1 MKTVTVSASRR
12 YDILIER
19 GLLRHAGELV
29 RGVTNAGTV
38 MLVSDDSVWPLYG
51 EAVQK
56 SLADAG
62 FSVCR
67 FVFPHG
73 ESSKCAKTYLALLDA
88 LCENRLTRAD
98 AALALGGG
106 VAGDLT
112 GFAASTYLRGI
123 GFIQIPTTLLAMV
136 DSSVGGKTAID
147 LPAGKNLAGTF
158 YQPWLVLCDPDCL
171 DSLPDEIFRD
181 GCAEVI
187 KYAVRGNAP
196 GVSADA
202 APQDEQERAEAFR
215 ALIQG
220 PYKKDYDRQVQMI
233 VRERLKNCARSEQVL
248 KSLGPALE
256 KTFGVDAAQL
266 TPEQA
271 ERLAACAPE
280 GKVPVTKEQREE
292 AMRQGYEALREQF
305 AAVREAY
312 PGAQL
317 HEELESPVFMR
328 LVMRGVDARS
338 AYELTH
344 LRELRAGA
352 MAYGARRA
360 REELTAAMQAGY
372 LRPRE
377 SGMAPAAGGAFAESP
392 EHWSRQTREELKA
405 RARRGETV
413 RL

>member
-19 GLLRHAGELV
+19 GLLRRAGELV

-56 SLADAG
+56 SLVDAG

-106 VAGDLT
+106 VVGDLT

-158 YQPWLVLCDPDCL
+158 YQPCLVLCDPDCL

-187 KYAVRGNAP
+187 KYAVLGNAP
-196 GVSADA
+196 FFEELNRTPPRTHLEHIIETCVRMKRDIVA
-202 APQDEQERAEAFR
+202 QDEF
-215 ALIQG
+215 
-220 PYKKDYDRQVQMI
+220 DRGQRQ
-233 VRERLKNCARSEQVL
+233 LLN
-248 KSLGPALE
+248 LGHTFGHALE
-256 KTFGVDAAQL
+256 KFYHFEKLSHGFAVGIGMVLMARLGEAAGLTQAGTAKQIEGLLQKYGLPVRDPAPLEALLKATALDKKSTSSTIRIVLLEKIGVSFVKELSHD
-266 TPEQA
+266 EFY
-271 ERLAACAPE
+271 RLA
-280 GKVPVTKEQREE
+280 GK
-292 AMRQGYEALREQF
+292 AL
-305 AAVREAY
+305 A
-312 PGAQL
+312 
-317 HEELESPVFMR
+317 
-328 LVMRGVDARS
+328 
-338 AYELTH
+338 
-344 LRELRAGA
+344 
-352 MAYGARRA
+352 
-360 REELTAAMQAGY
+360 
-372 LRPRE
+372 
-377 SGMAPAAGGAFAESP
+377 
-392 EHWSRQTREELKA
+392 
-405 RARRGETV
+405 
-413 RL
+413 

>member
-19 GLLRHAGELV
+19 GLLRRAGELV

-56 SLADAG
+56 SLVDAG

-106 VAGDLT
+106 VVGDLT

-158 YQPWLVLCDPDCL
+158 YQPCLVLCDPDCL
-171 DSLPDEIFRD
+171 DSLPDEHIIETCVRMKRD
-181 GCAEVI
+181 IVA
-187 KYAVRGNAP
+187 
-196 GVSADA
+196 
-202 APQDEQERAEAFR
+202 QDEFDRGQRQLLNLGHTFGHGIEACSGF
-215 ALIQG
+215 AVSHGSAVAIG
-220 PYKKDYDRQVQMI
+220 MAMI
-233 VRERLKNCARSEQVL
+233 VRS
-248 KSLGPALE
+248 
-256 KTFGVDAAQL
+256 AAQL
-266 TPEQA
+266 GLCTA
-271 ERLAACAPE
+271 GTRDAVLALLRQY
-280 GKVPVTKEQREE
+280 GLPVDC
-292 AMRQGYEALREQF
+292 
-305 AAVREAY
+305 AY
-312 PGAQL
+312 PVEQMLGTIL
-317 HEELESPVFMR
+317 HDKKASGGSINLIVPTAVGSCEIRKTPASEIS
-328 LVMRGVDARS
+328 DW
-338 AYELTH
+338 
-344 LRELRAGA
+344 LRAG
-352 MAYGARRA
+352 GA
-360 REELTAAMQAGY
+360 
-372 LRPRE
+372 
-377 SGMAPAAGGAFAESP
+377 
-392 EHWSRQTREELKA
+392 K
-405 RARRGETV
+405 
-413 RL
+413 

>member
-19 GLLRHAGELV
+19 GLLRRAGELV

-38 MLVSDDSVWPLYG
+38 MLVSDDSVWPLHG
-51 EAVQK
+51 ETVQK

-187 KYAVRGNAP
+187 KYAVLGNAP
-196 GVSADA
+196 FFEELNRTPPHAQLEHIIETCVRMKRDIVA
-202 APQDEQERAEAFR
+202 QDEFDRGQRQLLNLGHTFGHGIEACSGFAVSHGSAVAIGMAMMVRAAAAFGLCTEKTRDTVVDILRQYDLPVDCAFR
-215 ALIQG
+215 AEDMLPTILHDKKAAGDTINLIVPTAVGQC
-220 PYKKDYDRQVQMI
+220 RI
-233 VRERLKNCARSEQVL
+233 VKTPASEIM
-248 KSLGPALE
+248 
-256 KTFGVDAAQL
+256 DW
-266 TPEQA
+266 
-271 ERLAACAPE
+271 
-280 GKVPVTKEQREE
+280 
-292 AMRQGYEALREQF
+292 
-305 AAVREAY
+305 
-312 PGAQL
+312 
-317 HEELESPVFMR
+317 
-328 LVMRGVDARS
+328 
-338 AYELTH
+338 
-344 LRELRAGA
+344 LRAG
-352 MAYGARRA
+352 GAR
-360 REELTAAMQAGY
+360 
-372 LRPRE
+372 
-377 SGMAPAAGGAFAESP
+377 
-392 EHWSRQTREELKA
+392 
-405 RARRGETV
+405 
-413 RL
+413 

>member
-19 GLLRHAGELV
+19 GLLRRVGELV

-51 EAVQK
+51 ETVQK

-88 LCENRLTRAD
+88 LCENQLTRAD
-98 AALALGGG
+98 AVVALGGG
-106 VAGDLT
+106 VVGDLT

-187 KYAVRGNAP
+187 KYAVLGNAP
-196 GVSADA
+196 FFDELKNTPPHAQLEHIIETCVRMKRDIVA
-202 APQDEQERAEAFR
+202 QDEFDRGQRQLLNLGHTFGHGIEACSGFSVSHGS
-215 ALIQG
+215 AVAIG
-220 PYKKDYDRQVQMI
+220 MAMI
-233 VRERLKNCARSEQVL
+233 VRA
-248 KSLGPALE
+248 
-256 KTFGVDAAQL
+256 AAQL
-266 TPEQA
+266 GLCTAGTRDAVLALLRQYGLPTDCTYPA
-271 ERLAACAPE
+271 ERMLGTILHDKKASGGSMNLIVPTAVGSCAIRKTQACEIP
-280 GKVPVTKEQREE
+280 
-292 AMRQGYEALREQF
+292 
-305 AAVREAY
+305 
-312 PGAQL
+312 
-317 HEELESPVFMR
+317 
-328 LVMRGVDARS
+328 DW
-338 AYELTH
+338 
-344 LRELRAGA
+344 LRAG
-352 MAYGARRA
+352 GA
-360 REELTAAMQAGY
+360 Q
-372 LRPRE
+372 
-377 SGMAPAAGGAFAESP
+377 
-392 EHWSRQTREELKA
+392 
-405 RARRGETV
+405 
-413 RL
+413 